1 MSNTHTPS
9 NILFSRAF
17 SDTSYNDLMKIS
29 YTGDTTIYSTSE
41 SATST
46 AGALV
51 VYGGVGISGKVNIKY
66 GRVELFV
73 GGVGVSNLVSVQAI
87 PVYTSSASTTEV
99 LDQIR

>member
-1 MSNTHTPS
+1 
-9 NILFSRAF
+9 
-17 SDTSYNDLMKIS
+17 MKIS

-51 VYGGVGISGKVNIKY
+51 VYGGVDKREGEYKRQY
-66 GRVELFV
+66 GRVELFC

>member
-1 MSNTHTPS
+1 
-9 NILFSRAF
+9 
-17 SDTSYNDLMKIS
+17 MKIS

-46 AGALV
+46 AGRWWCMAEDKQEGE
-51 VYGGVGISGKVNIKY
+51 YKRQY
-66 GRVELFV
+66 GRVELFC

>member
-1 MSNTHTPS
+1 
-9 NILFSRAF
+9 
-17 SDTSYNDLMKIS
+17 MKIS

-51 VYGGVGISGKVNIKY
+51 VYGGVGISGKVNINDNMD
-66 GRVELFV
+66 VSSCLW

>member
-1 MSNTHTPS
+1 VRYGGTQNSNFIFRTISQRIIVLDFVIRERTGKNFMSNTHTS

-51 VYGGVGISGKVNIKY
+51 VYGGVGISG
-66 GRVELFV
+66 R
-73 GGVGVSNLVSVQAI
+73 
-87 PVYTSSASTTEV
+87 
-99 LDQIR
+99 